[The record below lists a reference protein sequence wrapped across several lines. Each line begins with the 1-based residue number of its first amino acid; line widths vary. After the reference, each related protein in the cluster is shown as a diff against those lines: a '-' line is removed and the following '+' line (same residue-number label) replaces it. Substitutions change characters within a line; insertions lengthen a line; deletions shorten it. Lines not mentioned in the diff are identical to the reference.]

1 MEHRWLGTKARPT
14 VITGHGVESADA
26 IVIPKEYPAAI
37 PEIDISPSTGSL
49 PPRSRPPPQPH
60 TSAAAVLINELDA
73 GAFKGSSNDVKGGAT
88 RLTRPSL

>member
-14 VITGHGVESADA
+14 VIAGYSVESADA

-49 PPRSRPPPQPH
+49 PPRSRPLPQPH
-60 TSAAAVLINELDA
+60 TSATAVLVYELNA
-73 GAFKGSSNDVKGGAT
+73 
-88 RLTRPSL
+88 